1 MKKTTRLLSASAL
14 SAMVLVSAHRPS
26 AAEEELTWI
35 GWVGEGAASLAY
47 GLAESDYVLLS
58 LACEKAGGPVMVYF
72 PHEPERSKDGSSYRL
87 ILETG
92 SRAVTIETTGRRME
106 MDDLFILEG
115 ELQSG
120 EELKALLGG
129 TESLKISVAG
139 HVTELPLATAGEA
152 AREFLAVCAP

>member
-1 MKKTTRLLSASAL
+1 MKKITRLLSASAL
-14 SAMVLVSAHRPS
+14 SAIVLMSAHRPS
-26 AAEEELTWI
+26 DAEEELTWI

-58 LACEKAGGPVMVYF
+58 LACEKAGGPVLVYF
-72 PHEPERSKDGSSYRL
+72 PHEPEGAKDGASYRL

-92 SRAVTIETTGRRME
+92 GRAATIETTGRRME

-129 TESLKISVAG
+129 TGTMKISIG
-139 HVTELPLATAGEA
+139 EDVTELPLAASSEA
-152 AREFLAVCAP
+152 VGEFLAVCAP

>member
-1 MKKTTRLLSASAL
+1 MKKITRLLSVSAL
-14 SAMVLVSAHRPS
+14 SATVLLSAHRPS

-72 PHEPERSKDGSSYRL
+72 PHEPEGAKDGAAYRL
-87 ILETG
+87 TLKTDTR
-92 SRAVTIETTGRRME
+92 STTIETTGKRME

-115 ELQSG
+115 ELLSG
-120 EELKALLGG
+120 EELKALLRSTG
-129 TESLKISVAG
+129 TMKISIG
-139 HVTELPLATAGEA
+139 EDVTELPLSGSGEA

>member
-1 MKKTTRLLSASAL
+1 MKKITRLLSASAL
-14 SAMVLVSAHRPS
+14 SALVLMSAHRPS

-58 LACEKAGGPVMVYF
+58 LACEKPGGPVLVYF
-72 PHEPERSKDGSSYRL
+72 PHEPEGARDGARYQL

-92 SRAVTIETTGRRME
+92 SRAATIETTGRRME

-129 TESLKISVAG
+129 TESLKISVAE
-139 HVTELPLATAGEA
+139 HVTELPLATVGEA